1 MSRTPYDDVPP
12 IQRWS
17 SLSKDIA
24 RGVVDAQG
32 GVRFTIEPQ
41 ARIASAGIGFAAP
54 LAQELRTCGTQYFV
68 TEQPPKWLGPEREI
82 ALGYRPFSARF
93 GSIYTVEQL
102 RQLFARAF
110 GTFVPV
116 QEFWERDG
124 RYIDPFRPRTTPDGY
139 GSVEELIADRERHL
153 SAVRR
158 MFSDA
163 DVFLFTLGR
172 TESWRDRADGAVYP
186 YGPGIAGGSLD
197 SGRYEFHNSRLS
209 EVVDSLHVFI
219 MALREVNPNVRLI
232 LSLSPVP
239 LGATMEPVHIVR
251 ATTYSK
257 SVLRVAAQEI
267 CDAYSFV
274 DYFAAYEMV
283 SQSFFG
289 CDPFTEDRRHLRAG
303 IIESIVKVFRSY
315 YLQNADMPQ
324 AQDRK
329 SIVIEEVVPCD
340 EDIFAR

>member
-1 MSRTPYDDVPP
+1 MNRTPYDDVPP

-32 GVRFTIEPQ
+32 GVRFTIDPQ
-41 ARIASAGIGFAAP
+41 ARIASAGVGFAAP
-54 LAQELRTCGTQYFV
+54 LAQELRTCGAQYLV
-68 TEQPPKWLGPEREI
+68 TEQAPKWLGPDREI

-93 GSIYTVEQL
+93 GSIHTIEHL

-110 GTFVPV
+110 GTFVPA
-116 QEFWERDG
+116 EDFWEQDG
-124 RYIDPFRPRTTPDGY
+124 RYIDPFRPRTTPGGY
-139 GSVEELIADRERHL
+139 GSVEELLADRERHL

-158 MFSDA
+158 MFSDT
-163 DVFLFTLGR
+163 DVFLFTIGR

-186 YGPGIAGGSLD
+186 YYPVTASSSID
-197 SGRYEFHNSRLS
+197 SGRYEVHTSRFS
-209 EVVDSLHVFI
+209 EVVDSLHVFVTS
-219 MALREVNPNVRLI
+219 LRAVNPHVRLI
-232 LSLSPVP
+232 LSVSPVP
-239 LGATMEPVHIVR
+239 LGETMEPVHIVR

-257 SVLRVAAQEI
+257 SLLRVAVQEI

-289 CDPFTEDRRHLRAG
+289 HDPFTEDRRHVRAG
-303 IIESIVKVFRSY
+303 ITENIVKVFRSY
-315 YLQNADMPQ
+315 YLQNADIPQ
-324 AQDRK
+324 AQHRE
-329 SIVIEEVVPCD
+329 SITIEEVSPCD